1 MYRNMQNKETVE
13 FENQTRVIISGKND
27 IGSNIK
33 ISENVDKIEYT
44 NYGQGES
51 DGFTGY
57 LDGKKQFSVLL
68 NNVTDIGSHLQDE
81 LQSFSM

>member
-1 MYRNMQNKETVE
+1 MQNKETVE
-13 FENQTRVIISGKND
+13 FETQTRVIISGKNN
-27 IGSNIK
+27 IGSKIK
-33 ISENVDKIEYT
+33 ISENVDRVEYT

-57 LDGKKQFSVLL
+57 WEGDRQFSMLFS
-68 NNVTDIGSHLQDE
+68 NVTDIGSQLQDE